1 MADEHDYEIGF
12 QKPPKHSQWKSG
24 QSGNPKGRPK
34 KIKDFEKLLDIEL
47 SKSFRITECGQQVTL
62 TKREVIL
69 KSLVNNAL
77 KGEYRAV
84 KILLPFIAKQETVE
98 GFDPDAADRRTFEQ
112 LVRQLGKAD
121 GHPEKETGN
130 D

>member
-1 MADEHDYEIGF
+1 M
-12 QKPPKHSQWKSG
+12 
-24 QSGNPKGRPK
+24 
-34 KIKDFEKLLDIEL
+34 
-47 SKSFRITECGQQVTL
+47 TL
-62 TKREVIL
+62 TKRELII
-69 KSLVNNAL
+69 KSLVNDAL
-77 KGEYRAV
+77 KGEHRAA

-98 GFDPDAADRRTFEQ
+98 GFEPDAADRRTFEQ